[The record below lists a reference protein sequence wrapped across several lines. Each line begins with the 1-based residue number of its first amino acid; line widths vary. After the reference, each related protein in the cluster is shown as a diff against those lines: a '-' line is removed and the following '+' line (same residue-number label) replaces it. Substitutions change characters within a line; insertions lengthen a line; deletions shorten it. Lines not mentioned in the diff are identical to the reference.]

1 MRSVSA
7 QTTVAV
13 SSHGI
18 VWLRNGAAKGW
29 VKLGEMKSYVSSHF
43 RSKEGSKMERGEHD
57 DHAAPEVAGPSKGV
71 AVQGFKV
78 ASIYDVRREVT
89 K

>member
-1 MRSVSA
+1 MVVQLKDRM
-7 QTTVAV
+7 
-13 SSHGI
+13 
-18 VWLRNGAAKGW
+18 
-29 VKLGEMKSYVSSHF
+29 GEMKSYVSSLPF
-43 RSKEGSKMERGEHD
+43 QVQRSKMERGEHD